1 MSGETLAMKAELD
14 ASGVATGFQQI
25 NSHLSQF
32 GIQTSTASTS
42 LGGLGTM
49 LGTLA
54 NPMTAVAAG
63 ALAVGSALTA
73 SVGVAGN
80 FQQSMANVTAIMGGS
95 EAEMQAMSAAARE
108 AGATTQY
115 SATQAA
121 EALSYMA
128 GAGWNSTQATA
139 GLKDTLTMAAAG
151 GMDLAAAGDLMT
163 GTIAQFNLQA
173 TDAGR
178 VSNVL
183 AAGASATNTS
193 VSQLGQG
200 MTVVGATANAFGM
213 SLESTTA
220 ALGALSNGNIK
231 GAEGGTALRGILA
244 SLATQSGP
252 AAAALSELGLSAA
265 DVNPETNQLS
275 DTMQLLEERG
285 MTATQAIAIFGRENV
300 SAATYLAA
308 HSSELDGLQTSITG
322 TTKASEMAAIQTNTY
337 QGAMG
342 ELSSAIEEAEISL
355 GDALLPTLTEGV
367 KFFTDLVTVGTA
379 AGKAI
384 YDFAGDVSTALD
396 PVKEAFSYTPMG
408 MITGAVSDTA
418 SDVWGDLKE
427 WAGIGDEAG
436 SAVAKCVAGNKDL
449 ATAAADAMTS
459 DTAKAATE
467 EAADTFGDDYLKAIK
482 DSKVSKELATY
493 IASGFSDS
501 EALAAYN
508 NQNSNA
514 NDEYVRSFE
523 YLGKQI
529 TLSLQKGGS
538 GWFDAWKVGDTQMG
552 ATQQGGESY
561 DPIKAF
567 EMITGFPAPEE
578 GTAAYYDLIGDSIA
592 ARKVELQEE
601 MAKNKVD
608 ISTIFDTSKMDDG
621 KLKSYLNTLAERL
634 VDHADELAAKPELVE
649 AGKKLIDAMLGSPS
663 LENLDTVKSS
673 LSLMLDSYDWSGTY
687 GDLNTEFDKYQARL
701 VAQIYDAKPV
711 IESKMSELGEAAT
724 EALNGELTDDEK
736 AILLAYEPQLE
747 FLKANFP
754 EEFKEAGG
762 ESTLAL
768 IDALK
773 AGDYTAVGK
782 YAAGLV
788 KDGLLTEFNTTKFEE
803 LDFSEWIKAPNWDN
817 IFDPSAYI
825 TNVFQPKVLEAASTA
840 LKDLSTGED
849 AAYASGN
856 ELIMSWKELMAIMPE
871 LFTPEQQQALKNY
884 DGNLLKLSDTL
895 DVLAQKTDENKT
907 KMAEY
912 KEALVWDPSS
922 LFGQW
927 QEGSE
932 SGVFFDSYI
941 GASYGTNFE
950 NYLKRLAEQ
959 KSSVADSAERLAA
972 AHRGE
977 YIAPSVADL
986 SLDIDTTQADT
997 KLQNVESNI
1006 NKIIELTSKPQYLEI
1021 QFVGDKNTATEAN
1034 AQSTSSDSL
1043 EVQISTT
1050 EADLKLNNI
1059 SQQISDIQ
1067 SAADPLKVD
1076 ADTTAAHK
1084 ALDDLMADIAALR
1097 PKVRV
1102 EVDISA
1108 DATEIQLLAEEAV
1121 SAALRN
1127 AQV

>member
-14 ASGVATGFQQI
+14 ASGVASGFQQI

-32 GIQTSTASTS
+32 GIQTGTASTS
-42 LGGLGTM
+42 LGGLGSV

-63 ALAVGSALTA
+63 ALAVGSAISS

-108 AGATTQY
+108 AGATTQF

-408 MITGAVSDTA
+408 MIFGAVSDTA
-418 SDVWGDLKE
+418 SSAWGDLKE

-436 SAVAKCVAGNKDL
+436 SAVAKGVEENKDL
-449 ATAAADAMTS
+449 AESPAKALTGPDALDAM
-459 DTAKAATE
+459 
-467 EAADTFGDDYLKAIK
+467 GDAGAEGARKYANQFQEQAGL
-482 DSKVSKELATY
+482 
-493 IASGFSDS
+493 SGLGS
-501 EALAAYN
+501 EALLAMI
-508 NQNSNA
+508 NSQSTKA

-552 ATQQGGESY
+552 STQQGGESY

-601 MAKNKVD
+601 MAN
-608 ISTIFDTSKMDDG
+608 G
-621 KLKSYLNTLAERL
+621 
-634 VDHADELAAKPELVE
+634 
-649 AGKKLIDAMLGSPS
+649 
-663 LENLDTVKSS
+663 
-673 LSLMLDSYDWSGTY
+673 
-687 GDLNTEFDKYQARL
+687 TEFDYSGISVIFGSQFESRL
-701 VAQIYDAKPV
+701 ENEGSRI
-711 IESKMSELGEAAT
+711 AAT
-724 EALNGELTDDEK
+724 ASDEVQSTYQS
-736 AILLAYEPQLE
+736 LL
-747 FLKANFP
+747 
-754 EEFKEAGG
+754 
-762 ESTLAL
+762 
-768 IDALK
+768 DALK
-773 AGDYTAVGK
+773 EPTWDNLDEVLSQMDSLIAEHELDPSEAALWATRYKETLVAGIVDIGEFAKDKAASSGDTISKAFEDHFLDIDERKAIAALDPMLETIKAESPEAFGE
-782 YAAGLV
+782 AGLASIEKFV
-788 KDGLLTEFNTTKFEE
+788 EMAKNGASSEELYAYFREMGLKSGEEFTEFNTTKFKE
-803 LDFSEWIKAPNWDN
+803 LDFSEWIKAPNWNN
-817 IFDPSAYI
+817 ILNPSDFI
-825 TNVFQPKVLEAASTA
+825 ENVFQPEVLDAATTA

-849 AAYASGN
+849 AAYNSGN
-856 ELIMSWKELMAIMPE
+856 ELVMSFKAIMAVTPE

-895 DVLAQKTDENKT
+895 EILSAKTEENTSKV
-907 KMAEY
+907 KEY

-927 QEGSE
+927 QESSE

-997 KLQNVESNI
+997 KLQNVETNI

-1021 QFVGDKNTATEAN
+1021 QFVGNKTQGTATETT
-1034 AQSTSSDSL
+1034 AQAAGSDSL
-1043 EVQISTT
+1043 EVKISTI
-1050 EADLKLNNI
+1050 EADTKLNNTN
-1059 SQQISDIQ
+1059 QLLTDIQ
-1067 SAADPLKVD
+1067 AAADPIKVD

-1084 ALDDLMADIAALR
+1084 ELDDLMADIAALR
-1097 PKVRV
+1097 PRVKV

-1108 DATEIQLLAEEAV
+1108 NAADIQVLAEEAV
-1121 SAALRN
+1121 SQAIRN